1 MTEPEYLTTEWFA
14 AEGHHGH
21 HCNVPY
27 RAEQLVENLVDQLT
41 GWQRDAQGNRTWLAE
56 EVAYGVIKVEDE
68 VGEDALPRCAP
79 RALRWLRA
87 RPECV
92 YEPGRN
98 RWPRTARELL
108 YTLTV
113 GQLFEGVEKRED
125 ERFFVVLSKLDL
137 RTVWP
142 VGSEQRADVT
152 AAVQWLQDLYL
163 DPVTKLLRDLKP
175 DFVEEF

>member
-1 MTEPEYLTTEWFA
+1 M
-14 AEGHHGH
+14 
-21 HCNVPY
+21 
-27 RAEQLVENLVDQLT
+27 
-41 GWQRDAQGNRTWLAE
+41 
-56 EVAYGVIKVEDE
+56 IKVEDG

-79 RALRWLRA
+79 RGLRWLRA
-87 RPECV
+87 RPECAGVVGV

-98 RWPRTARELL
+98 HWPRTARQLL

-113 GQLFEGVEKRED
+113 GQLFAGVEKRED

-152 AAVQWLQDLYL
+152 AAVHWLQDLYL
-163 DPVTKLLRDLKP
+163 DPLTKLLRDLKHE
-175 DFVEEF
+175 FVEQV